1 MKKFIYMM
9 MLAVGFMT
17 SCSDDDVVSSSS
29 PSVDNNKIVFTTK
42 SDKMQTRGGVTLT
55 SLSKFDVTAV
65 TGNDALFFKSQQFLY
80 NSTGGFF
87 ESTPSY
93 FWPTTG
99 TMNFYAISDPGNLIL
114 SASNL
119 PGYTYTNWNG
129 ESDLVGAVVK
139 AGEKKSPCPL
149 IFHHLLSQVSVSFE
163 AQDKT
168 TPMTYKIV
176 GLKMAA
182 PSNGV
187 YHFGTVTGTA
197 GSWIITN
204 SSMSEYSYNTA
215 LPVSFDQNASTKI
228 SNQYWNILPVNDGTI
243 VFRIEYVV
251 IQNGQIV
258 SDFTGSKYKECI
270 VTTPKLAMGKKYC
283 YNFILTHSSDNEIKF
298 TSTIAD
304 WAAEQSSQQTP
315 VTPSK

>member
-65 TGNDALFFKSQQFLY
+65 NQDAVVFFQSQQYKY

-93 FWPTTG
+93 YWPTTG
-99 TMNFYAISDPGNLIL
+99 SLNIYAISDPGVIGFGTNNIP
-114 SASNL
+114 N
-119 PGYTYTNWNG
+119 YTYVNWNG

-139 AGEKKSPCPL
+139 FGVKKSPYPL
-149 IFHHLLSQVSVSFE
+149 NFQHLLSQVSVSFE
-163 AQDKT
+163 SQDKT

-176 GLKMAA
+176 GLKMVA
-182 PSNGV
+182 PSRGV
-187 YHFGTVTGTA
+187 YNFGVTTGSE
-197 GSWIITN
+197 GSWNITN
-204 SSMSEYSYNTA
+204 TSTSEYSYNTA
-215 LPVSFDQNASTKI
+215 LPVSFDQKSSAKI
-228 SNQYWNILPVNDGTI
+228 TNQYWNILPVNEGAI
-243 VFRIEYVV
+243 VFRVEYVV
-251 IQNGQIV
+251 MQNGQIV
-258 SDFTGSKYKECI
+258 SDFTGANYKECK
-270 VTTPKLAMGKKYC
+270 VTNPSLKMGKKYC
-283 YNFILTHSSDNEIKF
+283 YNFMLTHSSDNEIKF

-315 VTPSK
+315 VTPTK